1 MNKIKKFFKKIKNYF
16 IQIFNPKSIKLI
28 EANTSNDKQKILT
41 LDDVNKEE
49 QEKEDFFTLY
59 KNVKNGTIKITDL
72 MINDLIKV
80 QLMMQKES
88 NILDEKIEKIEDELL
103 GLDTEIA
110 ILKKDR
116 EVYEK
121 MANN

>member
-1 MNKIKKFFKKIKNYF
+1 
-16 IQIFNPKSIKLI
+16 
-28 EANTSNDKQKILT
+28 
-41 LDDVNKEE
+41 
-49 QEKEDFFTLY
+49 LY

-103 GLDTEIA
+103 ELDAEIA
-110 ILKKDR
+110 ILKKDK